1 MLFSDCCWYK
11 RQFTYFQVSDIDDAV
26 EELWRRRDEADNN
39 QIASLRAAAGL
50 PSEEEIFSI
59 SPYSDDDE
67 NDLVMVKSDYGRP
80 FRFCV
85 KGLVEKATK
94 NNKENDK
101 KSGKTAKKHI
111 KKKGYQVP
119 LIGKTEAPQQN
130 SERLNEAQL
139 LENGLEDKG
148 TNNMKSYGTKG
159 SEILSPHITSSSVNY
174 NDDSLKQTILMD
186 HSFIEDKDSK
196 VGIVSSSKSHGLE
209 LEERNGNRI
218 SKTET
223 VKGRK
228 LVIHL
233 AARNRHTSNSPRS
246 ETSTCPKE
254 RDFVAASNGM
264 YIFCINCH
272 LVCSS

>member
-1 MLFSDCCWYK
+1 M
-11 RQFTYFQVSDIDDAV
+11 
-26 EELWRRRDEADNN
+26 
-39 QIASLRAAAGL
+39 

-130 SERLNEAQL
+130 SERLHEAQL

-174 NDDSLKQTILMD
+174 NDDSLEQTVLMD

-196 VGIVSSSKSHGLE
+196 VGIVSRSKSHGVE
-209 LEERNGNRI
+209 LEEHNGKRI

-223 VKGRK
+223 AKGRK

-233 AARNRHTSNSPRS
+233 AARNRHTGNSPWS

-264 YIFCINCH
+264 YILCINCH
-272 LVCSS
+272 LFCSS